1 VSGLV
6 PVAWERASGP
16 RVFALAVALVATG
29 ALAQQRYDHRGS
41 IGATAGLGGEVLAST
56 AVGGLGDNG
65 VRMPMELAGT
75 ISITDRTEGR
85 AAVRLALFGP
95 RLAWSAYAG
104 VRSSFGYEKWKTFF
118 DLDFAAHFAPVW
130 TLGARVAVGVQYDFL
145 PVMGVFS
152 TLGGQLGGGAGL
164 RLSFELMAGVQFRTY
179 VLE

>member
-1 VSGLV
+1 MRPCAL
-6 PVAWERASGP
+6 
-16 RVFALAVALVATG
+16 ALAVALTATG

-41 IGATAGLGGEVLAST
+41 IGATVGLGGEILAT
-56 AVGGLGDNG
+56 GAVRGLSDNG
-65 VRMPMELAGT
+65 VRLPTEIGGT

-95 RLAWSAYAG
+95 QLAWSAYAG

-130 TLGARVAVGVQYDFL
+130 TLGARVAVGLQYDFL

-152 TLGGQLGGGAGL
+152 TLGGQIGGGAGL